1 MKKAI
6 EQKTLNTIVIVLVIL
21 LALTGTALMG
31 TVLYK
36 NSLTDNT
43 AVVPNNVI
51 IAEKQEAICVP
62 TVKSLAISGGR
73 AYMGAKV
80 CAMQIVDEASGKQ
93 TTLKLYRNRAEDTVP
108 FNANNMFP
116 GDRETK
122 AYLLSVSYRGSLTVH
137 FKANI
142 RPGYEKLAE
151 VLKCKVVMRGGSV
164 LYDGLMKDMPNVDYI
179 LPTSNGTTSDFI
191 YDITVYLDTSVGNEY
206 MSKELYADFTWWVNE
221 EEESSSSSSSESSS
235 SSSSESSSSSSS
247 ESSSSSSSESSS
259 SSSSESSSSSS
270 SESSSSSS
278 SESSSSSSSGSSGSS
293 SDSTSAVPIIP
304 IIPGGSDSSKPED
317 IPGELLPPNT
327 GYFPNIALWASLA
340 GVSLL
345 LFAMLLLLIK
355 RKKGGKANEQ

>member
-1 MKKAI
+1 MIPIRNFKNYNYAKKEGLLLKKAI
-6 EQKTLNTIVIVLVIL
+6 EQKTLNIIVIVLVIL

-36 NSLTDNT
+36 NSLNDNT
-43 AVVPNNVI
+43 FVVPNNVI

-221 EEESSSSSSSESSS
+221 EDESSSSSSSESSS
-235 SSSSESSSSSSS
+235 SSSSESSSSSS
-247 ESSSSSSSESSS
+247 
-259 SSSSESSSSSS
+259 
-270 SESSSSSS
+270 
-278 SESSSSSSSGSSGSS
+278 GSS
-293 SDSTSAVPIIP
+293 SDSTSAAPIIP

>member
-1 MKKAI
+1 MIPIRNFKNYNYAKKEGLLLKKAI

-221 EEESSSSSSSESSS
+221 EDESSSSSSSESSS
-235 SSSSESSSSSSS
+235 SSS
-247 ESSSSSSSESSS
+247 
-259 SSSSESSSSSS
+259 
-270 SESSSSSS
+270 
-278 SESSSSSSSGSSGSS
+278 GSS
-293 SDSTSAVPIIP
+293 SDSTSAAPIIP